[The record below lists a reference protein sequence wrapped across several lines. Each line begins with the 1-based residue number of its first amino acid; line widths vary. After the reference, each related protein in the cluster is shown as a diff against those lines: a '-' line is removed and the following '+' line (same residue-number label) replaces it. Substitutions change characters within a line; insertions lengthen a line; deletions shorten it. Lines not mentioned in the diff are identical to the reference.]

1 MLGSVDEVTDRLGV
15 PFDGVAVVIG
25 RDDRSVAVRER
36 SVAGIPRAVHRRA
49 GTRWLAPLVLHDVQL
64 TAGRPTDGADVVAEQ
79 PERRPESLP
88 GRELDTRFHSARR
101 DRHLAARR
109 DLRGL
114 IETAPVVTRNGVG
127 CDAGGD
133 DELAQAV
140 LRDVGGIRGVIL

>member
-36 SVAGIPRAVHRRA
+36 SVAGIPGAVHRRA
-49 GTRWLAPLVLHDVQL
+49 GTRRLAPLVLHDVQL

-88 GRELDTRFHSARR
+88 GRELEDRKSTRLNSSH
-101 DRHLAARR
+101 
-109 DLRGL
+109 
-114 IETAPVVTRNGVG
+114 
-127 CDAGGD
+127 
-133 DELAQAV
+133 
-140 LRDVGGIRGVIL
+140 